1 MFLVDKGSDAEA
13 KGVKPGDEILEA
25 GGYTIDRSNLWK
37 FRYLYNNLRP
47 QRNIRVVLRSPT
59 GEQRQLELLAKQTER
74 KNKRLT
80 YYEQEALAKKADR
93 EAEGVELLR
102 S

>member
-1 MFLVDKGSDAEA
+1 V
-13 KGVKPGDEILEA
+13 
-25 GGYTIDRSNLWK
+25 
-37 FRYLYNNLRP
+37 
-47 QRNIRVVLRSPT
+47 
-59 GEQRQLELLAKQTER
+59 AKQTER

-80 YYEQEALAKKADR
+80 YYEEEALAKKADR